1 MALMQLHFYSQAL
14 EMQTEINVLLPEPS
28 QGIGVE
34 GTSDSL
40 TDLPVLY
47 LLHGLSDDQTIWAR
61 RTSLERYVS
70 TCRLAVVMPCAH
82 QSFYSNEKYG
92 LRYWDYVSRELP
104 EVVRKFLPVSS
115 RREDTFAAG
124 LSMGG
129 YGALK
134 LALRCPDRFAA
145 AASLSGVVDLVSAFR
160 APAHFHGLPRI
171 FGDVAQLQD
180 SPDDLYAAARHTAC
194 LEDKPKLYVACGTED
209 PFFYMHQPF
218 CSTLTGLGYDVTAL
232 STPDIGHE
240 WAYWDAQLPQI
251 LQWLREKC
259 HAKI

>member
-1 MALMQLHFYSQAL
+1 MALMQIHFFSQTL

-34 GTSDSL
+34 GTQDSL

-47 LLHGLSDDQTIWAR
+47 LLHGLSDDQTLWSR

-70 TCRLAVVMPCAH
+70 SYRLAVVMPCAH

-92 LRYWDYVSRELP
+92 LRYWDYISQELP
-104 EVVRKFLPVSS
+104 EVVRKFLPISA

-124 LSMGG
+124 NSMGG

-134 LALRCPDRFAA
+134 LALRHPERFAA

-160 APAHFHGLPRI
+160 TPSLFHGLPRI
-171 FGDVAQLQD
+171 FGDIPQLQN
-180 SPDDLYAAARHTAC
+180 SPDDLYAVARDT
-194 LEDKPKLYVACGTED
+194 DSRYRTSKLYVACGTDD

-218 CSTLTGLGYDVTAL
+218 CSTLTKLGYDVTSV
-232 STPDIGHE
+232 STPNSGHD
-240 WAYWDAQLPQI
+240 WAYWDTQIPQI
-251 LQWLREKC
+251 LQWLRKEC